1 MNEEIHVRIRNV
13 LIDKIQSE
21 IRPEDLKRDT
31 PLIEFGVGVDSIAT
45 LELLVALESEFEIT
59 IDEDEVNQ
67 ELLENIDC
75 IADYIIKRLE
85 VST

>member
-1 MNEEIHVRIRNV
+1 VNEEIHVRIRNV

-45 LELLVALESEFEIT
+45 LELLVALESEFQIT

-75 IADYIIKRLE
+75 IAEYIIKRIE

>member
-45 LELLVALESEFEIT
+45 LELLVALESEFQIT

-75 IADYIIKRLE
+75 IAEYIIKRIE

>member
-1 MNEEIHVRIRNV
+1 MNEEIHVRIRSV

-45 LELLVALESEFEIT
+45 LELLVALESEFQIT

-75 IADYIIKRLE
+75 IAEYIIKRTE
-85 VST
+85 VSA